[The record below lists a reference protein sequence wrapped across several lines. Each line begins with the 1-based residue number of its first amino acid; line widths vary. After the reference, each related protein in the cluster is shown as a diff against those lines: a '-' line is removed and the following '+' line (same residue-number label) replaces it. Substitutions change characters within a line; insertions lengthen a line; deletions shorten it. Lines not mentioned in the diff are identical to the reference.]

1 MFALLHSVGAVGA
14 VRVDVAVSIVN
25 FDGAVIEV
33 VEAGEEVEWS
43 VIAKGLAVAAYEL
56 GLAGAVDA

>member
-1 MFALLHSVGAVGA
+1 MFPLLHSVGAVGA
-14 VRVDVAVSIVN
+14 VRVGVAVLIVN